1 MSRRMSSQSPETI
14 TQASDGA
21 ANAGAS
27 PKSVASLAEAL
38 LAHRPRETSGASSA
52 NRFGY
57 QRTWALC
64 HLLQLHEQP
73 GDYVLILEF
82 HDDILMLDNATDPK
96 AADFYQVKTRN
107 GGQWSRSDLIRVRA
121 VKEKTAKKPKRN
133 SKEVKAAAQQE
144 LPTAEPSEDPAPR
157 SILGKLIEHAHT
169 FSSSVRSL
177 NLVSNACF
185 KISLSSAPT
194 SAERDTFS
202 LDAATPTELAEFEKA
217 LKAELQLQGSFP
229 WPNVHCRCTPISLSD
244 HETHAA
250 GVLAGFLER
259 RQPGGR
265 FAVQPLYRAIAG
277 EFARRATNEWQPSSF
292 AELCEKKGLRRAD
305 LEEYLRHA
313 IERPDPEEQ
322 LKSVVATLTAEG
334 VSYRDVT
341 ALQEGWRS
349 YDIGLTDMTDVFL
362 QELRTRLRA
371 IAEEVAES
379 PSWKTL
385 SEFMQAGQVLYS
397 TRHGALVAP
406 LTTAIMQ
413 GALLREL
420 KNYEARKSAPAYSQS
435 QEKAP

>member
-1 MSRRMSSQSPETI
+1 MSSQSPETI
-14 TQASDGA
+14 APTSDRA
-21 ANAGAS
+21 VGAS
-27 PKSVASLAEAL
+27 ASSQPGATLAEAL

-82 HDDILMLDNATDPK
+82 HDDILVLDNATDPK

-107 GGQWSRSDLIRVRA
+107 GGQWSRSDLTRVR
-121 VKEKTAKKPKRN
+121 EKSAKKPKKNPR
-133 SKEVKAAAQQE
+133 KPKAAAQQE
-144 LPTAEPSEDPAPR
+144 LPTPEPPEAPAPR
-157 SILGKLIEHAHT
+157 SILGKLIEHSHT

-185 KISLSSAPT
+185 KIALSSAPT
-194 SAERDTFS
+194 SAERDAFS

-217 LKAELQLQGSFP
+217 LNAELQVQGSFP
-229 WPNVHCRCTPISLSD
+229 WPNVHCRCTPISLTD

-322 LKSVVATLTAEG
+322 LKAVVATLAAEG

-362 QELRTRLRA
+362 QELRSRLRA

-379 PSWKTL
+379 PAWKTL
-385 SEFMQAGQVLYS
+385 SEFMQAGQALYRS
-397 TRHGALVAP
+397 RHGALVAP
-406 LTTAIMQ
+406 LTTAIVQ

-420 KNYEARKSAPAYSQS
+420 KNYEARKSAPANSQP